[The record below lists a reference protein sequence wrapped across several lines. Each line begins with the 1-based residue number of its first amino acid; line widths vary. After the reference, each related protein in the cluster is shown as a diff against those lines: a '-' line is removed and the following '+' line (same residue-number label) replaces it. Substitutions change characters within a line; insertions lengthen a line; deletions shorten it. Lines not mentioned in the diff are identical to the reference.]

1 MLASGMDARS
11 YARILGSN
19 DRVHLGIVGCGSRS
33 EDYVGMAQIA
43 NKQIPV
49 DIVAVC
55 DIWNKARERRAAQ
68 VKQEMNL
75 KPQKYKYLEE
85 PAQQIR
91 TGV

>member
-1 MLASGMDARS
+1 
-11 YARILGSN
+11 
-19 DRVHLGIVGCGSRS
+19 
-33 EDYVGMAQIA
+33 MAQIA